1 MASNSLICNPTSVN
15 NININFSGQT
25 VSTGQTW
32 IAVDNI
38 VNPEKSNNIC
48 VEISSLSDDPS
59 SAYSAI
65 TQYSNCYDC
74 LTGNNAII
82 TFSNCFTRIEI
93 ILNLSEFSESEYN
106 LFTSASTFYLKYL
119 SNGSL
124 SEGCFTIKKL
134 IILPIIQYN
143 ELINANQISSL
154 TEKYSVSDCQTCLS
168 TYGSM
173 YEVENCLT
181 KDIHYII
188 LPTNII
194 GSLISYT
201 DGIDEFCGTV
211 ISDST
216 ESTPTHTFVLDYGK
230 QECEICLDNA
240 NNKILLVNCLD
251 SEYTEVV
258 WGSQLFANGS
268 ISNLSNDTGCF
279 EVSGETTDPVTINYF
294 LNFEPHTNCD
304 DCLECNGVYY
314 QYSLCS
320 DSGTT
325 VGEFLS
331 YQIIPLN
338 GVFYHPI
345 IDDWCVRIG
354 ASNTPSGTYD
364 ILYSVLTANSC
375 ESTQTKEVWEA
386 YECNQGFRIYIVTD
400 VGLSSGNIVQAMW
413 GDNNIFCVEL
423 SGPPT
428 SPLVSGDTVFAS
440 ALNGMGDTLVYG
452 DCQTCFDNTRIGV
465 TSINCETK
473 EVVSYDLK
481 YLDWGTLTNYGDFDD
496 GILYN
501 TFLLNEFT
509 CVSITELCPKTLSGN
524 LVTPVEY
531 YYDCIVC
538 STLNPERTY
547 SAGTEYLICNI
558 CEDCCGSGATS
569 TLIVP
574 PHPTWTRPDGRAVV
588 LLDAVSLGGMF
599 GLNS

>member
-1 MASNSLICNPTSVN
+1 MASNSIVCNPISVN
-15 NININFSGQT
+15 YTNINFSGQT

-32 IAVDNI
+32 LVVDDI
-38 VNPEKSNNIC
+38 TNPEKSNNQC
-48 VEISSLSDDPS
+48 VEILFLSDDPS
-59 SAYSAI
+59 TSLSAL

-74 LTGNNAII
+74 LTGNSAVV
-82 TFSNCFTRIEI
+82 TFDNCFNRTQI
-93 ILNLSEFSESEYN
+93 ILNISEFSELEYN
-106 LFTSASTFYLKYL
+106 SFNSSSVFYFKYL
-119 SNGSL
+119 LNGSL
-124 SEGCFTIKKL
+124 SEGCF
-134 IILPIIQYN
+134 
-143 ELINANQISSL
+143 LINRISVLSINDYNRLVNSNQIAVL

-168 TYGSM
+168 TYGLM

-181 KDIHYII
+181 IDIDYII
-188 LPTNII
+188 LSTNII

-211 ISDST
+211 IRVSI
-216 ESTPTHTFVLDYGK
+216 ESTPTRTFVLDYGAVR
-230 QECEICLDNA
+230 CDTCLDNA

-251 SEYTEVV
+251 SEDTEVV

-268 ISNLSNDTGCF
+268 VSNLSNDTGCF

-294 LNFEPHTNCD
+294 LDFEPHTNCD

-345 IDDWCVRIG
+345 ISDWCVIIG
-354 ASNTPSGTYD
+354 ASNTPSSTYD

-375 ESTQTKEVWEA
+375 ESTQTKEVWVA
-386 YECNQGFRIYIVTD
+386 YECNQGFLIYIVTD

-423 SGPPT
+423 SGPPL
-428 SPLVSGDTVFAS
+428 SLVSGDTVFAS
-440 ALNGMGDTLVYG
+440 ALNGIGETLVYG

-465 TSINCETK
+465 TSINCETN
-473 EVVSYDLK
+473 EVVSYDLN
-481 YLDWGTLTNYGDFDD
+481 YLDWGTLTNYGNF
-496 GILYN
+496 GGGEPYS

-509 CVSITELCPKTLSGN
+509 CVSITEPCPKTLSGN

-538 STLNPERTY
+538 STLNPERPY
-547 SAGTEYLICNI
+547 SAGTEYLVCNI
-558 CEDCCGSGATS
+558 CEDCCGSGTTTTS
-569 TLIVP
+569 IVP

-588 LLDAVSLGGMF
+588 LLDAVALGGMF